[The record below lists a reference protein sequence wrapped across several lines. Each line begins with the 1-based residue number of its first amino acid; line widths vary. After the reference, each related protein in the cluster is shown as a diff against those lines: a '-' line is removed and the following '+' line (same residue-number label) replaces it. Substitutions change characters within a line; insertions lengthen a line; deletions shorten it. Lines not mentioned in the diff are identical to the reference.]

1 METILEKPSVP
12 QSENERLAK
21 LYGYKILD
29 NHEKT
34 GTFQHVVS
42 MAARIF
48 HVPVALVSFVDET
61 RATTEANV
69 GMEGISEI
77 SREISLCSLAILKNG
92 VTVFENAREELCLL
106 SNPIIYGD
114 FGLQFY
120 AGAPL
125 KTPDGFNIG
134 VIAIAD
140 KKPRTFSKDEEK
152 LLEGLAS
159 VVMEELE
166 ERMAVSNQSQYQL
179 LN

>member
-1 METILEKPSVP
+1 MKTILEKRLFPEN
-12 QSENERLAK
+12 ENERLEK
-21 LYGYKILD
+21 LYGYKVLD
-29 NHEKT
+29 NHDKM

-48 HVPVALVSFVDET
+48 HVPVAVVSFVDET
-61 RATTEANV
+61 RVTTEANV
-69 GMEGISEI
+69 GMEGISEV
-77 SREISLCSLAILKNG
+77 SRDISLCSLAILQNG

-106 SNPIIYGD
+106 SNPIVHGD

-140 KKPRTFSKDEEK
+140 KKARSFSKDEEK

-166 ERMAVSNQSQYQL
+166 ERLAVSNS
-179 LN
+179 

>member
-1 METILEKPSVP
+1 METILEKKQVP
-12 QSENERLAK
+12 QNENERLAK
-21 LYGYKILD
+21 LYGYNIGDSHDKM
-29 NHEKT
+29 

-48 HVPVALVSFVDET
+48 HVPVAVVSFVEDT
-61 RATTEANV
+61 KVRIEASLS
-69 GMEGISEI
+69 MEGTNEM
-77 SREISLCSLAILKNG
+77 SRDISLCSLAVLQEG

-106 SNPIIYGD
+106 SNPVVYGD

-125 KTPDGFNIG
+125 KTPDGFHIG

-152 LLEGLAS
+152 LLEGLAT

-166 ERMAVSNQSQYQL
+166 ERLAMGSM
-179 LN
+179 